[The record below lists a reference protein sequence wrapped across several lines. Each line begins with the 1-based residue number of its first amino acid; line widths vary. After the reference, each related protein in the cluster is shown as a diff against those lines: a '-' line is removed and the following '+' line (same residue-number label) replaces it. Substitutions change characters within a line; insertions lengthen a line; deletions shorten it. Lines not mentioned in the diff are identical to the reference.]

1 MKPVAW
7 MVAASLLSWVGIAAA
22 VEPRTRAAA
31 LFGMLGPLVVA
42 ASSWVMA
49 ERAWRRNPESLTSW
63 MIAAFAGKMVFF
75 AAYVAVMLKALSP
88 STSSRC
94 TCSRRC
100 RCGRCSRAM
109 GCRER
114 KGSKDRKDS
123 LRPLPSLR
131 SS

>member
-1 MKPVAW
+1 MKAVAW

-75 AAYVAVMLKALSP
+75 AAYVAVMLKALSLAP
-88 STSSRC
+88 VAFAASFAGYFIALHLFEALSL
-94 TCSRRC
+94 
-100 RCGRCSRAM
+100 RAM
-109 GCRER
+109 FAGAGAR
-114 KGSKDRKDS
+114 GQGD
-123 LRPLPSLR
+123 
-131 SS
+131 

>member
-75 AAYVAVMLKALSP
+75 AAYVAVMLKALSLAP
-88 STSSRC
+88 APFAASFAVYFIALHLFEALSL
-94 TCSRRC
+94 
-100 RCGRCSRAM
+100 RAM
-109 GCRER
+109 FAGD
-114 KGSKDRKDS
+114 G
-123 LRPLPSLR
+123 L
-131 SS
+131 